1 MTDNAAL
8 LSIPLYDYVV
18 ISNFLE
24 SHPGRGGV
32 DQEPIE
38 KIAKNKR
45 ETARRGRHSVL
56 TVSRSRGIQSHCT
69 LLEVMI
75 Q

>member
-8 LSIPLYDYVV
+8 LSIPEYDYVV

-24 SHPGRGGV
+24 THPGRGRV

-38 KIAKNKR
+38 KIAKTKNMR
-45 ETARRGRHSVL
+45 EAVRCGRQSIYTASCLGSTNIIVL
-56 TVSRSRGIQSHCT
+56 F
-69 LLEVMI
+69 LKL
-75 Q
+75 